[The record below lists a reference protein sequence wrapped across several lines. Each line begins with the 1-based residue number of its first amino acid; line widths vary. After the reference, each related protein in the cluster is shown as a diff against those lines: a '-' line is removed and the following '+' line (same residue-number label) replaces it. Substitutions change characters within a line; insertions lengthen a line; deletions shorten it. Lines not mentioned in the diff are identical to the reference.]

1 MKSDQIHRMDV
12 SARLKDLEHFTG
24 ALVTR
29 RQPEPEPEAIAIN
42 EAPAACVPVP
52 RRSRVFLRS
61 GGGNG
66 VFAEFT
72 LTAPRPARD

>member
-1 MKSDQIHRMDV
+1 MKSDHTHHIDV
-12 SARLKDLEHFTG
+12 AARLKDLEHFTG
-24 ALVTR
+24 AFHTR
-29 RQPEPEPEAIAIN
+29 RQPEPDAIPIN

-61 GGGNG
+61 GGANG

-72 LTAPRPARD
+72 LTAPRPAHD

>member
-1 MKSDQIHRMDV
+1 MKSDQTHHIDV

-29 RQPEPEPEAIAIN
+29 RQPEAIAID

-52 RRSRVFLRS
+52 RRARVFLRS

-72 LTAPRPARD
+72 LTAPRPAHD

>member
-1 MKSDQIHRMDV
+1 MKNDQTYRIDV

-24 ALVTR
+24 AMVTR
-29 RQPEPEPEAIAIN
+29 RQPEPEAIPIN
-42 EAPAACVPVP
+42 EAPPACVPVP

-72 LTAPRPARD
+72 LTAPRPAHD